1 MDREV
6 QKIEFVLC
14 GVSIIS
20 HNTLPNTVENYLV
33 RNNLVKKVSNSQK
46 IMRIIEKYIES
57 YADGF
62 KKIKELKKIEN
73 SIQKLL
79 EVI

>member
-1 MDREV
+1 
-6 QKIEFVLC
+6 
-14 GVSIIS
+14 
-20 HNTLPNTVENYLV
+20 
-33 RNNLVKKVSNSQK
+33 
-46 IMRIIEKYIES
+46 MRIIEKYIES

-73 SIQKLL
+73 PIQKLL